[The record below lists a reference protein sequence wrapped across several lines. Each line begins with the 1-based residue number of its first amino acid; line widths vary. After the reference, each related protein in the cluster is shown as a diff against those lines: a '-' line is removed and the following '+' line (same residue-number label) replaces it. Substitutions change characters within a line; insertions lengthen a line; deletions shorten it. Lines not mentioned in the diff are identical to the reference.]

1 MSGASEM
8 DLEGIVAKHRFGV
21 YVTEQERTSWF
32 KIKNRSYSQWQVV
45 KNYSSENVTRNLL
58 LAGIAVDWLVR
69 GRNMHCEIEY
79 VTSGSDNGTL
89 CGKPAVAKCAD
100 CGSAICSDCRMECC
114 SDTFCEACYDC
125 HVTHFCVRKPFQT
138 ERHPMYD
145 KTRTDL
151 INTRLQK

>member
-1 MSGASEM
+1 M
-8 DLEGIVAKHRFGV
+8 DLEGIVAKHSFGV

-69 GRNMHCEIEY
+69 GWNMHCEIEY

-89 CGKPAVAKCAD
+89 CGKPAVAKWRRLRI
-100 CGSAICSDCRMECC
+100 SNLFRLSDGVLQRYILRSLLRLSRHALLRAEAR
-114 SDTFCEACYDC
+114 SDRASPD
-125 HVTHFCVRKPFQT
+125 VR
-138 ERHPMYD
+138 
-145 KTRTDL
+145 
-151 INTRLQK
+151 